1 MNRRQQ
7 AGDWQKSDKS
17 SVYLTSPQVGE
28 TDKAS
33 VIFDT
38 IHEPEKL
45 KTVSLKNKKPVEDHR
60 SCIDY
65 SVLH

>member
-33 VIFDT
+33 VIFD
-38 IHEPEKL
+38 K
-45 KTVSLKNKKPVEDHR
+45 SASRRNG
-60 SCIDY
+60 
-65 SVLH
+65 

>member
-33 VIFDT
+33 VIFG
-38 IHEPEKL
+38 K
-45 KTVSLKNKKPVEDHR
+45 SAGRR
-60 SCIDY
+60 SG
-65 SVLH
+65 